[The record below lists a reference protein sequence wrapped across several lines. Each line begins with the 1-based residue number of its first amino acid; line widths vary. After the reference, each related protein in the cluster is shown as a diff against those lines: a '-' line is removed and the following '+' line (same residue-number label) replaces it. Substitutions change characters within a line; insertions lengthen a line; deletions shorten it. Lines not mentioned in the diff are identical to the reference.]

1 MPVVKIARRI
11 GDRTNDRMTMK
22 KLKPLDTTARY
33 RAVQDTLRSYIID
46 NRMQPGD
53 RLPSE
58 TALANRL
65 GVSRNVVREA
75 IKALEAQGMV
85 EVRVGLGVFVK
96 AADLD
101 DFLTNFAYGLLFD
114 GRSVVELYEIRRRLE
129 LSYAREAVR
138 KLTDENLAEME
149 RLFGEMESQFQSDK
163 DFILQDLAL
172 HRTLFHNVGNATLLK
187 LFDIFG
193 TIYANTRHLFR
204 EQPREVIADDLNNH
218 KLMLEA
224 LRAHNEDLVVQRL
237 QATFTKLPDLVARPD
252 RREPAS

>member
-1 MPVVKIARRI
+1 
-11 GDRTNDRMTMK
+11 MTMK

-33 RAVQDTLRSYIID
+33 RAVQDALRSYVID

-53 RLPSE
+53 RLPAE

-75 IKALEAQGMV
+75 IKALEAQGLL

-101 DFLTNFAYGLLFD
+101 DFLTNFAYSLLFD
-114 GRSVVELYEIRRRLE
+114 GQSVVELYDVRRRLE
-129 LSYAREAVR
+129 LSYAREAVSQ
-138 KLTDENLAEME
+138 LSEESLSEME
-149 RLFGEMESQFQSDK
+149 RLFAEMEALFRQNK

-172 HRTLFHNVGNATLLK
+172 HRTFFNSVGNGTLLK

-204 EQPREVIADDLNNH
+204 EQPRDVMADDLNNH
-218 KLMLEA
+218 KLLLEA
-224 LRAHNEDLVVQRL
+224 LRERNEELVVQRL
-237 QATFTKLPDLVARPD
+237 QATFTQLPDLLLEVP
-252 RREPAS
+252 RETTP

>member
-1 MPVVKIARRI
+1 
-11 GDRTNDRMTMK
+11 MTLR
-22 KLKPLDTTARY
+22 KLKPVDTTARY
-33 RAVQDTLRSYIID
+33 RAVQDELRAYIID
-46 NRMQPGD
+46 NRLQPGD

-58 TALANRL
+58 NGLATRL

-75 IKALEAQGMV
+75 VKSLEALGLV

-114 GRSVVELYEIRRRLE
+114 GRSAVELYEIRRRLE
-129 LSYAREAVR
+129 LSYVREAVR
-138 KLTDENLAEME
+138 HLTPESIAEME
-149 RLFGEMESQFQSDK
+149 RLFAEMEQEFAQDK
-163 DFILQDLAL
+163 EFILQDLAL

-204 EQPREVIADDLNNH
+204 EQPHDVMVEDLNNH
-218 KLMLEA
+218 RLMLEA
-224 LRAHNEDLVVQRL
+224 LHTDDEDLVVQRL
-237 QATFTKLPDLVARPD
+237 QATFTDLPALLVDSRNPV
-252 RREPAS
+252 S

>member
-1 MPVVKIARRI
+1 
-11 GDRTNDRMTMK
+11 MTMK

-33 RAVQDTLRSYIID
+33 RAVQDALRSYVID

-53 RLPSE
+53 RLPAE

-75 IKALEAQGMV
+75 IKALEAQGLL

-101 DFLTNFAYGLLFD
+101 DFLTNFAYSLLFD
-114 GRSVVELYEIRRRLE
+114 GQSVVELYDVRRRLE
-129 LSYAREAVR
+129 LSYASEA
-138 KLTDENLAEME
+138 LSQLSDESLSEME
-149 RLFGEMESQFQSDK
+149 RLFAEMEALFRQDK

-172 HRTLFHNVGNATLLK
+172 HRTLFNSVGNGTLLK

-193 TIYANTRHLFR
+193 TIYANTRHLFA
-204 EQPREVIADDLNNH
+204 EQPRDVMADDLNNH
-218 KLMLEA
+218 KLLLEA
-224 LRAHNEDLVVQRL
+224 LRERNEELVVQRL
-237 QATFTKLPDLVARPD
+237 QATFTQLPNLLLEAPH
-252 RREPAS
+252 ETTP

>member
-1 MPVVKIARRI
+1 
-11 GDRTNDRMTMK
+11 MTMK

-33 RAVQDTLRSYIID
+33 RAVQDALRSYVID

-53 RLPSE
+53 RLPAE

-75 IKALEAQGMV
+75 IKALEAQGLL

-101 DFLTNFAYGLLFD
+101 DFLTNFAYSLLFD
-114 GRSVVELYEIRRRLE
+114 GQSVVELYDVRRRLE
-129 LSYAREAVR
+129 LSYAREAVSQ
-138 KLTDENLAEME
+138 LSEESLSEME
-149 RLFGEMESQFQSDK
+149 RLFAEMEALFRQDK

-172 HRTLFHNVGNATLLK
+172 HRTFFNSVGNGTLLK

-204 EQPREVIADDLNNH
+204 EQPRDGMADDLNNH
-218 KLMLEA
+218 KLLLEA
-224 LRAHNEDLVVQRL
+224 LRERNEELVVQRL
-237 QATFTKLPDLVARPD
+237 QATFTQLPDLLLEVP
-252 RREPAS
+252 RETTP

>member
-1 MPVVKIARRI
+1 
-11 GDRTNDRMTMK
+11 MTMK

-33 RAVQDTLRSYIID
+33 RAVQDALRSYVID

-53 RLPSE
+53 RLPAE

-75 IKALEAQGMV
+75 IKALEAQGLL
-85 EVRVGLGVFVK
+85 EVRVGLGIFVK

-101 DFLTNFAYGLLFD
+101 DFLTNFAYSLLFD
-114 GRSVVELYEIRRRLE
+114 GQSVVELYDVRRRLE
-129 LSYAREAVR
+129 LSYIQEAVHE
-138 KLTDENLAEME
+138 LTDESLAEME
-149 RLFGEMESQFQSDK
+149 RLFAEMEAQFRDDK

-172 HRTLFHNVGNATLLK
+172 HRTLFHSIGNGTLLK

-204 EQPREVIADDLNNH
+204 EEPRDVMDNDLNNH
-218 KLMLEA
+218 RLLLEA
-224 LRAHNEDLVVQRL
+224 LRQRDENLALQRL
-237 QATFTKLPDLVARPD
+237 QATFTQLPDLLLEVP
-252 RREPAS
+252 RETTL

>member
-1 MPVVKIARRI
+1 MPIVKIARRI
-11 GDRTNDRMTMK
+11 GDRKTDRMTMK

-33 RAVQDTLRSYIID
+33 RAVQDALRSYVID

-53 RLPSE
+53 RLPAE

-75 IKALEAQGMV
+75 IKALEAQGLL

-101 DFLTNFAYGLLFD
+101 DFLTSFAYSLLFD
-114 GRSVVELYEIRRRLE
+114 GQSVVELYEIRRRLE
-129 LSYAREAVR
+129 QSYVREAAR
-138 KLTDENLAEME
+138 QLSDKSLAEME
-149 RLFGEMESQFQSDK
+149 RLLAEMESQFRADK

-172 HRTLFHNVGNATLLK
+172 HRTLFHNVGNGTLLK

-218 KLMLEA
+218 KLLLEA
-224 LRAHNEDLVVQRL
+224 LREHNEDLVVLRL
-237 QATFTKLPDLVARPD
+237 QATFTKLPDLVVEVPH
-252 RREPAS
+252 ESIP

>member
-1 MPVVKIARRI
+1 MR
-11 GDRTNDRMTMK
+11 
-22 KLKPLDTTARY
+22 KLKPVDTTARY
-33 RAVQDTLRSYIID
+33 RAVQDELRSYIID

-58 TALANRL
+58 TLLAAKL

-75 IKALEAQGMV
+75 VKSLEAFGLV

-138 KLTDENLAEME
+138 HLSDESLTEME
-149 RLFGEMESQFQSDK
+149 RLFAEMEKGFREGK
-163 DFILQDLAL
+163 EFILEDLAL
-172 HRTLFHNVGNATLLK
+172 HRTLFHNVGNGTLLK

-204 EQPREVIADDLNNH
+204 EQPREVIAEDLNNH
-218 KLMLEA
+218 KLMLTA
-224 LRAHNEDLVVQRL
+224 LRQRDEDLVVQRL
-237 QATFTKLPDLVARPD
+237 QATFTELPALVVDARP
-252 RREPAS
+252 ETAP

>member
-1 MPVVKIARRI
+1 
-11 GDRTNDRMTMK
+11 MTLR

-33 RAVQDTLRSYIID
+33 RAVQDELRSYIID

-58 TALANRL
+58 TSLATKM

-75 IKALEAQGMV
+75 VKSLEALGLV

-101 DFLTNFAYGLLFD
+101 DFLTNFAYSLLFD
-114 GRSVVELYEIRRRLE
+114 GRSAVELYEIRRRLE
-129 LSYAREAVR
+129 HSYAREAVR
-138 KLTDENLAEME
+138 HLSDESLSEME
-149 RLFGEMESQFQSDK
+149 RLFSEMEQAFREGK
-163 DFILQDLAL
+163 EFILQDLAL
-172 HRTLFHNVGNATLLK
+172 HRTLFHNVGNGTLLK

-204 EQPREVIADDLNNH
+204 AQPHDVVAEDLRNH
-218 KLMLEA
+218 KLLLEA
-224 LRAHNEDLVVQRL
+224 LRQRDEDLVVQRL
-237 QATFTKLPDLVARPD
+237 QATFTDLPVLVVDAKS
-252 RREPAS
+252 EPEPTS